1 MAPTTTLRPY
11 AWPSATAALSVRVT
25 APAETPPVPTATPR
39 LHAVQAG
46 ETMIGIA
53 VRYGVSLDDLLIA
66 NPEID
71 PGFLTI
77 GQELIIPGPDGS
89 AVSALLP
96 TPTPVE
102 VETLP
107 VRCFPAPTGAT
118 WCITQ
123 VHNPT
128 GMPLEGVSLMLSLVS
143 TEGEV
148 LDQISA
154 YAPLDIIPDEG
165 VMPFAVLL
173 DQTPEDFAG
182 AYTRVLGAVPAQN
195 LDTRYPELQVQEE
208 SLIIAP
214 DGNYAIWSGSV
225 QIQTNLPEGTGALRA
240 MLIAFDNSG
249 RVVGYRLYEGEI
261 GIEAGSQADFEI
273 TVFSL
278 SPPISSVDLMAE
290 VELR

>member
-1 MAPTTTLRPY
+1 M
-11 AWPSATAALSVRVT
+11 
-25 APAETPPVPTATPR
+25 PTATPR

-77 GQELIIPGPDGS
+77 GQELVIPGPDGS
-89 AVSALLP
+89 AISALLP
-96 TPTPVE
+96 TPTPVA

-107 VRCFPAPTGAT
+107 VRCFPSPTGAT

-123 VHNPT
+123 IHNTT
-128 GMPLEGVSLMLSLVS
+128 GLPLEGVSLMLSLVDS
-143 TEGEV
+143 DGEV
-148 LDQISA
+148 LDQISV
-154 YAPLDIIPDEG
+154 YSPLDIIPDEG
-165 VMPFAVLL
+165 VMPFVVLL
-173 DQTPEDFAG
+173 EQTPEDFAG
-182 AYTRVLGAVPAQN
+182 AYSRVLGAVPAQN
-195 LDTRYPELQVQEE
+195 LDTRYPGLLVQEE
-208 SLIIAP
+208 SLIIAS
-214 DGNYAIWSGSV
+214 DGSYAIWSGSV

-240 MLIAFDNSG
+240 MLIAYDDSG

-261 GIEAGSQADFEI
+261 GIEAGSQAEVEI